1 MGKEEGPAG
10 KGASEQAVAAKE
22 EPGEAAGGAAG
33 EAAARDAAGEAAASH
48 AEASGRQARAS
59 LVTQGPT

>member
-33 EAAARDAAGEAAASH
+33 EAAARDAAGEAAGEA
-48 AEASGRQARAS
+48 ASGRQARAS

>member
-33 EAAARDAAGEAAASH
+33 EAAARDA
-48 AEASGRQARAS
+48 EASGRQARAS